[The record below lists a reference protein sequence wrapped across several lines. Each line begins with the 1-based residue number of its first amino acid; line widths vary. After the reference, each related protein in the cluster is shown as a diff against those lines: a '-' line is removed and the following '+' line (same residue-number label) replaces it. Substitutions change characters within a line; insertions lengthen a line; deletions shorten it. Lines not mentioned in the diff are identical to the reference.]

1 MYKPI
6 LGFCRESE
14 KSEKNPNS
22 FGRQRKNGTKIARP
36 RAELHPP
43 KGLCRR
49 VGDEGTKLIGGGP
62 RCVFEIMV
70 FQLIGH
76 FLVAH

>member
-1 MYKPI
+1 MYKPF

-14 KSEKNPNS
+14 KMKKIPIFSA
-22 FGRQRKNGTKIARP
+22 GRGKTAQKIARP

-49 VGDEGTKLIGGGP
+49 VGDEGTKLVGGGP

-70 FQLIGH
+70 FQLIRH